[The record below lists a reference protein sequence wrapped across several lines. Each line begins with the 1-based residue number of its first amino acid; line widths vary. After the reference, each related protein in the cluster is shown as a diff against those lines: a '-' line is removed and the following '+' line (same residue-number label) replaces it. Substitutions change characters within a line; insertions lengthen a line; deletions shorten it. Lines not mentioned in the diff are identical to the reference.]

1 MISRDGVLFL
11 MVKNKTKFNFLV
23 NGVNYENKKIC

>member
-11 MVKNKTKFNFLV
+11 MVKNKTKLNFLV
-23 NGVNYENKKIC
+23 NGVNYENKKFC